1 MKKMILYIVITIA
14 FIIISLIVIGFLIN
28 QSTNTKENK
37 EKKELLKE
45 KLKGLS
51 ESKYV
56 LKNINFSDADY
67 ALYIRDKKQGTF
79 MVLDQQAL
87 IDNKNKVK
95 VKSSWL
101 NYLPG
106 EGDRN
111 FGVILFKNKKR
122 IKSAFGAIFTDFEIG
137 NLKDFGIPVERKNFW
152 GTKSEIQQKLDSLK
166 NNKNAFITYQP
177 DFVKDNRAVWFRIY
191 FPSIAVPVTRG
202 VDSLGYA
209 RIFTVNGIDYNT
221 WTMKK
226 EAEFNKK
233 WTKKLENCIRNK
245 IDSILDFN
253 VGIINNESLSDAY
266 IYNATNRLEDLTTA
280 DKKLLYLKD
289 FMYYNFTAIVM
300 TGNYKNA
307 EKLLALDYSNCLSEE
322 ERNRPQV
329 IAKMNA
335 LVKQSNSPNLDV
347 DKGEVGLSDYRDQT
361 TKYKAPYKQEYQI
374 SWLELDKK

>member
-14 FIIISLIVIGFLIN
+14 FIIISLIIIGFLIN

-37 EKKELLKE
+37 EKKEVLE
-45 KLKGLS
+45 QKLKGLK

-56 LKNINFSDADY
+56 LKNIDFSDADY
-67 ALYIRDKKQGTF
+67 ALYIRDKKQGPF

-87 IDNKNKVK
+87 IDNKNKLK

-166 NNKNAFITYQP
+166 NNKNAYITYQP

-202 VDSLGYA
+202 IDSLGYP

-226 EAEFNKK
+226 EAEFNRK

-253 VGIINNESLSDAY
+253 VGVINNESLSDAY

-289 FMYYNFTAIVM
+289 FMYYNFTAMVM
-300 TGNYKNA
+300 TGSYKNA
-307 EKLLALDYSNCLSEE
+307 EKLLALDYSDCLSEE

-329 IAKMNA
+329 IAKMKA

-374 SWLELDKK
+374 SWLELDRK